1 MAILVYLLFI
11 VVIGVF
17 IALIYFI
24 MKTISSDFKSSDHS
38 IKIEI
43 DKKEEENNEVR
54 IYQQLTL

>member
-43 DKKEEENNEVR
+43 DKNSINEVR